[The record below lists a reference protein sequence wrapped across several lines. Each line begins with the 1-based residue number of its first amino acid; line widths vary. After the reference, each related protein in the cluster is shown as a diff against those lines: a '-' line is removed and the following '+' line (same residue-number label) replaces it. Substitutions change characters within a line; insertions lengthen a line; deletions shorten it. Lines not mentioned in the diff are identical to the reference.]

1 MGQANIAHDAG
12 PRARGSRTSKANA
25 SSSSGE
31 NCLAV
36 RCVTT
41 KRMLTL
47 MPQQMCITRFIA
59 NGTGLHAESRQTR
72 RHLPLLWKMVPEVP
86 ARPLR
91 LQAVGEKPGE
101 GNPADPGQARMQV
114 SIHVKVVGLALVQRG
129 YVPAYLPSRKSP
141 DPIAS
146 WKMAGTPGRPKGEG
160 RRERYVW
167 VCSELAASLTIE
179 VTYVYL
185 WKRFTPCD
193 GKPDKVAGVLVDR
206 DGAGSKA
213 YETYKLLVCPL
224 PVVFKIP

>member
-12 PRARGSRTSKANA
+12 PRARGSRTKKANA
-25 SSSSGE
+25 SLSSGE
-31 NCLAV
+31 NCFTV

-47 MPQQMCITRFIA
+47 MPQPMCITRFIA
-59 NGTGLHAESRQTR
+59 NGTGFHAASR
-72 RHLPLLWKMVPEVP
+72 RHLPLLWKMVLEAP

-129 YVPAYLPSRKSP
+129 YVPAYLPLRTAP

-160 RRERYVW
+160 RRERCVW
-167 VCSELAASLTIE
+167 VCSANLDTID
-179 VTYVYL
+179 TT
-185 WKRFTPCD
+185 R
-193 GKPDKVAGVLVDR
+193 
-206 DGAGSKA
+206 
-213 YETYKLLVCPL
+213 
-224 PVVFKIP
+224 